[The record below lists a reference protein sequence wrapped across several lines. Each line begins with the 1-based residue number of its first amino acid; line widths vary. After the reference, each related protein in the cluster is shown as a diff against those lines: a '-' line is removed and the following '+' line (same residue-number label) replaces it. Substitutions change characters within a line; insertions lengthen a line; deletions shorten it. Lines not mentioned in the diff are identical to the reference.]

1 MCLWLAICHLDVPDF
16 RKKGTTERFFK
27 GVIVVPLYWL
37 FRSPL
42 LLQNQ
47 RFLFPTT
54 SGAPRNGEF
63 IIGSIASQLFPIIRW
78 LSTTI
83 VLYCGALC
91 YRTIPHLSF
100 IIRWQMKHAQ
110 NADNA
115 VGYQIAKIYTRT
127 CNNYC
132 ISMRDINFQSIFNQ
146 FFAWVQ
152 NWFSAN
158 YSKTLLWKLRR
169 IPRHWL
175 QTSEC
180 YCTA

>member
-1 MCLWLAICHLDVPDF
+1 MSTSSPLKYLTSPGEFSPCMCLWLAICHLDVPDF

-27 GVIVVPLYWL
+27 GVIFVPLYWL

-91 YRTIPHLSF
+91 RRTVPYLSF
-100 IIRWQMKHAQ
+100 IICWQMKRAQ
-110 NADNA
+110 MECPIM
-115 VGYQIAKIYTRT
+115 Q
-127 CNNYC
+127 
-132 ISMRDINFQSIFNQ
+132 SDI
-146 FFAWVQ
+146 
-152 NWFSAN
+152 
-158 YSKTLLWKLRR
+158 KLRKF
-169 IPRHWL
+169 IYYVCVIIIVSL
-175 QTSEC
+175 CGTS
-180 YCTA
+180 